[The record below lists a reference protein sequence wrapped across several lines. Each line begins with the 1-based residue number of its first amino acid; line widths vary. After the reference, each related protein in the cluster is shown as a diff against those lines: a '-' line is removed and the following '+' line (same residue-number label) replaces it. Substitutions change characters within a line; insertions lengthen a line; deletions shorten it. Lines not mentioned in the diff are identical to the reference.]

1 MSKEEVKI
9 DASVIEKITEYVQTN
24 YKSYKDKKLIIEEFD
39 GCFTICKNPT
49 ASPLILSKKI
59 IK

>member
-1 MSKEEVKI
+1 MIKEEVKI

-39 GCFTICKNPT
+39 GCFTKNPT